1 MTITGSQDPNNPTA
15 NDPTS
20 STGTPQAM
28 PAALTPPTPPM
39 PTLAPQPTPQQ
50 SAQQPAKQTPPA
62 QGAAP
67 ALTHTPANNT
77 PASSLH
83 ARIFDGVLKTLS
95 GGPVKVLQT
104 DPTTGQ
110 SRVVEQ
116 PQSRSAMGKS
126 ILAAVLSGMFAGAD
140 ARDPSGRHDPVAA
153 ATAGFQAGQ
162 AQTQKRDAKAQE
174 VADQVVSRRQ
184 MVMKNNIDLAHQAIA
199 MAHQQHVDLQST
211 VGRNQDGILKDVQAY
226 DDLQSDPT
234 QRILLA
240 KGLTHEQALAK
251 LNGNM
256 TTQNAVID
264 GYVDVMNPDT
274 KTLSPEPTYAILN
287 PDAKVK
293 MSEAQAAELAKFNPQ
308 YQNAY
313 EATGGNLQIPVRN
326 YLADVNKANTL
337 ANMESFFKRSGE
349 SLGLKSDFDLAA
361 AVKKGGPSA
370 MQAVL
375 AAENAVG
382 QQGTPIDALARIQ
395 STPGG
400 QGLLDSMGIS
410 AGQIRD
416 MQNEQTRQQALAK
429 KGGVGENAAAAQDQ
443 IHEVVGAV
451 NNDPNLLASDKPI
464 LLANVPKPDK
474 DGNINMTVGQVEK
487 LTNRVASMVNTN
499 KNVAEKNAL
508 ANGDPV
514 ITAKTA
520 KNIVD
525 GDLNDLTKIS
535 NLHGNARQRLVDAAH
550 DEAAARGLDTT
561 RYTQQAMEAK
571 VKMANS
577 YQSADKGTVGSQI
590 VSYNTLLKHSADA
603 NNATKALA
611 NKTIG
616 LTRTPWLN
624 EPLDYLARNVADDP
638 DWKTYKTSLIPVQRE
653 IGNFLSA
660 GYAQTEAEKAELERV
675 LDPHETPARIQA
687 ALKQIATTGDLRLAS
702 LGQKYI
708 DTMDTTFP
716 HLLSDDGLNTL
727 KNLGVQSQAAVYSR
741 ALPRGWQNNQP
752 QQMTDKAMAR
762 AYFQAAGGNPQRAMD
777 LAKHNGWVL
786 NITK

>member
-1 MTITGSQDPNNPTA
+1 
-15 NDPTS
+15 
-20 STGTPQAM
+20 
-28 PAALTPPTPPM
+28 
-39 PTLAPQPTPQQ
+39 
-50 SAQQPAKQTPPA
+50 
-62 QGAAP
+62 
-67 ALTHTPANNT
+67 
-77 PASSLH
+77 
-83 ARIFDGVLKTLS
+83 
-95 GGPVKVLQT
+95 
-104 DPTTGQ
+104 
-110 SRVVEQ
+110 
-116 PQSRSAMGKS
+116 
-126 ILAAVLSGMFAGAD
+126 MFAGAD
-140 ARDPSGRHDPVAA
+140 ARDPSGRHDPIAA
-153 ATAGFQAGQ
+153 AKIGFQTGQ
-162 AQTQKRDAKAQE
+162 AQTQQRDAKAQE
-174 VADQVVSRRQ
+174 QYDQTISRRQ
-184 MVMKNNIDLAHQAIA
+184 MTMKNNIDLAHQAIA
-199 MAHQQHVDLQST
+199 MAHQQHVDLEST

-287 PDAKVK
+287 PDAKIK

-382 QQGTPIDALARIQ
+382 QQGTPVDALARIQ

-416 MQNEQTRQQALAK
+416 MQNEQTRQQVLAK
-429 KGGVGENAAAAQDQ
+429 EGGVGEKVPAAQDQ
-443 IHEVVGAV
+443 VNALVGSI
-451 NNDPNLLASDKPI
+451 NNNPNLSASDKQT
-464 LLANVPKPDK
+464 LLADVPKPDK
-474 DGNINMTVGQVEK
+474 NGKIGMTMGQVEK
-487 LTNRVASMVNTN
+487 LTGRTDTMISTN
-499 KNVAEKNAL
+499 KNVAEKSAL

-520 KNIVD
+520 KNIIE

-535 NLHGNARQRLVDAAH
+535 NLRGNARENLVNSVH

-561 RYTQQAMEAK
+561 KYTEQAMGAK

-577 YQSADKGTVGSQI
+577 YQSADKGTIGSQI

-624 EPLDYLARNVADDP
+624 EPLDYLAKNVADDP

-660 GYAQTEAEKAELERV
+660 GYAQTEAEKAELESV

-702 LGQKYI
+702 LGQKYV
-708 DTMDTTFP
+708 DTMHTTFP
-716 HLLSDDGLNTL
+716 GLLSDDGLNTL
-727 KNLGVQSQAAVYSR
+727 KNLGVNSQAAAYGR
-741 ALPRGWQNNQP
+741 ALPRGWQNSQP
-752 QQMTDKAMAR
+752 QPIPDAATAR
-762 AYFQAAGGNPQRAMD
+762 AFFQAAGGNPQRAMD
-777 LAKHNGWVL
+777 IAKTNGWIL